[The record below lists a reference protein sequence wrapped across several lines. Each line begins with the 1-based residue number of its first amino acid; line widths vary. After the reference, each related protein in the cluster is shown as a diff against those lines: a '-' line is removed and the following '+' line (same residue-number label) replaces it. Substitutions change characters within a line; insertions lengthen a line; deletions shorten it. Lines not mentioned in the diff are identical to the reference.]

1 MTTDLDP
8 GETLL
13 ADWRPDRARYW
24 RDHALL
30 GAVAAVGAGV
40 VLWLM
45 AVPAPLVGA
54 LGAAGAVA
62 VRAAYLASETLGM
75 GWRLTD
81 RRVLMPGGRAVG
93 LGEIEVARNLMG
105 AVQLITR
112 AGDKHLLRHLADP
125 AAALAAL
132 ERARSR
138 RARRR

>member
-93 LGEIEVARNLMG
+93 LAEIKVARNLMG

>member
-1 MTTDLDP
+1 MTKTEP

-24 RDHALL
+24 RDHAVL
-30 GAVAAVGAGV
+30 GVAAAVGAGL

-62 VRAAYLASETLGM
+62 VRAAYLASEVLGQ
-75 GWRLTD
+75 GWQLTD
-81 RRVLMPGGRAVG
+81 RRVILPGGRAVG
-93 LGEIEVARNLMG
+93 LAEIELARNLMG
-105 AVQLITR
+105 AVQIITR

-138 RARRR
+138 RAARRG